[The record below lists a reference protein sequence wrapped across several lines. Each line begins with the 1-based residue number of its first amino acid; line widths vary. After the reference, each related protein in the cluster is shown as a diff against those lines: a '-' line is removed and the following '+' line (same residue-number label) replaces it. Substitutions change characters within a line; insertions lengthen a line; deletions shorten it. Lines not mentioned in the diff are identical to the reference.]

1 MTGVVELVEVDFPED
16 ANVILAQSHFI
27 KTVEDVYE
35 ALVSTVPG
43 IKFGIAFNEA
53 SGPRL
58 VRTEGNDD
66 KLISIALQDARKIGA
81 GHLLVILIQN
91 AFPINVLASL
101 KSVAEITSIY
111 CATSNPLKAVVVR
124 HGDGAA
130 LIGVMDGLSPL
141 GVENEQDKRERHDF
155 LRRIGYKK

>member
-1 MTGVVELVEVDFPED
+1 ML
-16 ANVILAQSHFI
+16 IS
-27 KTVEDVYE
+27 
-35 ALVSTVPG
+35 SVPG
-43 IKFGIAFNEA
+43 NKFGIAFNEA

-58 VRTEGNDD
+58 IRTEGNDER
-66 KLISIALQDARKIGA
+66 LISIASEDAGKIGA

-91 AFPINVLASL
+91 AFPINVLTTL

-124 HGDGAA
+124 HGDSAA
-130 LIGVMDGLSPL
+130 LIGVVDGFSPL
-141 GVENEQDKRERHDF
+141 GVEKEQDRRERHDF